1 MEDQLLNKPKLEDV
15 KDDSE
20 VTVMAKDL
28 KIVLS
33 ILNAG
38 ASRGL
43 FKPEEFSL
51 LGELNDNVKKS
62 LVAALDKN

>member
-1 MEDQLLNKPKLEDV
+1 MEIEGKKQVRIEDIN
-15 KDDSE
+15 DDESVI
-20 VTVMAKDL
+20 VTAKDL

-33 ILNAG
+33 VLSAG

-51 LGELNDNVKKS
+51 LGELNDNVRKYLTEKK
-62 LVAALDKN
+62 